1 MADGL
6 TATSSSGQQTTTGNP
21 QIAPPQSGGPSTES
35 GGIQPGTTSSLLTG
49 TTAGLPLNTAQP
61 LTTVDL
67 SATSTTTTSSV
78 APPAK
83 DHQVSPGLI
92 GLTIALF
99 ALAIIAFW
107 VTSRTAKT
115 TTNY

>member
-35 GGIQPGTTSSLLTG
+35 GGIQPGTTSNLLTNSG
-49 TTAGLPLNTAQP
+49 GLPLNTAQP

-67 SATSTTTTSSV
+67 SATSTSTTATTS
-78 APPAK
+78 PPAK
-83 DHQVSPGLI
+83 DHQISPGLI

-107 VTSRTAKT
+107 VTNRSAKT

>member
-1 MADGL
+1 MADTL
-6 TATSSSGQQTTTGNP
+6 TTTSSSGQQTSTGNP

-35 GGIQPGTTSSLLTG
+35 AGIQPGTTSSLLTA
-49 TTAGLPLNTAQP
+49 TSAGLPLNTAQP

-67 SATSTTTTSSV
+67 KASATATTATTT
-78 APPAK
+78 PQIK

-107 VTSRTAKT
+107 VTSRSAKT